1 VKRPDVLLA
10 DDNKD
15 LLERLVEILSPSFD
29 VVGIAHDGQ
38 ELVSSALRLV
48 PDVIVLDIGMPILTG
63 IQAARRLREAGLSTK
78 FVFLTIHS
86 EEEFLEACLDVGA
99 LGFVLKSHMKDDLI
113 AAIHSALAGK
123 LFVSPALS
131 MKINRPRN
139 Q

>member
-10 DDNKD
+10 DDNKY
-15 LLERLVEILSPSFD
+15 LLERLVEILSPSFN

-48 PDVIVLDIGMPILTG
+48 PDVIILDIGMPILTG
-63 IQAARRLREAGLSTK
+63 IQAARQLREAGLSTK
-78 FVFLTIHS
+78 FVFLTIHR

-99 LGFVLKSHMKDDLI
+99 LGFVLKSQMKNDLI
-113 AAIHSALAGK
+113 AAIHSALADK

-131 MKINRPRN
+131 TKINHPRT

>member
-1 VKRPDVLLA
+1 MKRPDVLLA

-15 LLERLVEILSPSFD
+15 LLERLVEILSPSFE

-38 ELVSSALRLV
+38 ELVSSALRLG

-63 IQAARRLREAGLSTK
+63 IQAASRLREAGLSSK

-86 EEEFLEACLDVGA
+86 EEEFLEACLEVGA

-113 AAIHSALAGK
+113 AAIYSALEDK
-123 LFVSPALS
+123 LFISTALS
-131 MKINRPRN
+131 KKVNHRRIL
-139 Q
+139 